1 MNRDEFCKL
10 MAAVRSKSKITTTEL
25 SFQIKMLLPTLRRF
39 EKGEHNFKL
48 DRVIQYLSILG
59 YQIILYSKNETDC
72 VFKIIQYSDIPKF
85 IKCARK
91 DKYTQ
96 RELATNIGCTYAT
109 IANIERQSNIV
120 SIDMFLKLVETLN
133 YNVKI
138 EKI

>member
-109 IANIERQSNIV
+109 IANIERQSNTV

>member
-1 MNRDEFCKL
+1 MNRGEFCKM
-10 MAAVRSKSKITTTEL
+10 MAEARGNSKITTTEL
-25 SFQIKMLLPTLRRF
+25 SFQIKMLLPALRRF

>member
-96 RELATNIGCTYAT
+96 RELATNIGCTRAT

>member
-25 SFQIKMLLPTLRRF
+25 SFQIKMLLPALRRF

>member
-1 MNRDEFCKL
+1 MNRDGFCKL

-59 YQIILYSKNETDC
+59 YQIILCSNNGVEET
-72 VFKIIQYSDIPKF
+72 FKIAQYSDIPKF

-96 RELATNIGCTYAT
+96 RELAINIGCTYAT

-133 YNVKI
+133 YSVKI

>member
-25 SFQIKMLLPTLRRF
+25 SFQIKMLLPMLRRF

-138 EKI
+138 EKM

>member
-96 RELATNIGCTYAT
+96 RELASNIGCTYAT